1 VTYTTNKR
9 EFKMKHKKIVWQSWN
24 AIEEGIIARN
34 NSFLEDIL
42 NQDQSLMYDQDE
54 IDSTEFTGHAMPL
67 AVQTPIGVFP
77 QDSFFLPSNRWDC
90 WIGSTNFDI
99 TFNLQDEIKEVAG
112 VERLKT
118 IGRYTFFIGVAKLFD
133 IRDVRRDI
141 EKVACIYTESEILS
155 DVNIKM
161 AVEEVKNQISD
172 KPYWSIFVGVDG
184 DIDYCISDEMD
195 IVYLRDVNKLN
206 KKKESSGGMIIR
218 SENG

>member
-1 VTYTTNKR
+1 
-9 EFKMKHKKIVWQSWN
+9 MKHKKIVWQSWN
-24 AIEEGIIARN
+24 AIEESIIAKN

-54 IDSTEFTGHAMPL
+54 TDNTEFTGHAMPL

-118 IGRYTFFIGVAKLFD
+118 LGRYTFFIGVAKLFD

-141 EKVACIYTESEILS
+141 EKVACVYTESEILS

>member
-1 VTYTTNKR
+1 
-9 EFKMKHKKIVWQSWN
+9 MKHKKIVWQSWN

-42 NQDQSLMYDQDE
+42 NQDQSLMYDQDD
-54 IDSTEFTGHAMPL
+54 IDSTELTGHAMPL